1 MDIMEEHDYPGIRFM
16 LEAML
21 DNLLQTIKIDIS
33 TGDIITPD
41 AVEYSYNLMFENRTI
56 SLWTYNLETLL
67 AEKLETMMARSIAN
81 TRIRDFY
88 DIYIISQ
95 KESIDLEILKKA
107 FLAVSKKRNTLDKI
121 SDFNNILDSIETND
135 TMKQLWNN
143 YCYNSFFIE
152 ELTWEEIIA
161 SVKSLAEKVL

>member
-1 MDIMEEHDYPGIRFM
+1 M

-67 AEKLETMMARSIAN
+67 AEKLETMIARSIAN